1 MASSTQLNE
10 MTFDTIPANSNIP
23 SPVSIAQEAGM
34 NGLPSSANGFPQR
47 SYQSTEMG
55 NNTDA
60 NKYKKGSTLSTIE
73 KEQWEDMDRDPVVQI
88 FKGLSRMFEQP
99 LNQLKEW
106 PFYFEN
112 KEAAGHAIQKGY
124 LNLWS
129 TFIIAE
135 TLLAGIAIQP
145 FVSNAPHMS
154 GWQLE
159 VDGGLWT
166 IALLLDFLGL
176 GITAVFL
183 GYLLGNPSHLA
194 WVWVCKIGPL
204 ISIPEIL
211 ILLATI
217 WSLIAISFS
226 SWVIYGPRV
235 GIICAVVAVFAVAAG
250 LAISKS
256 FAKASKE
263 IEAFP

>member
-23 SPVSIAQEAGM
+23 SPVSIAQETGR
-34 NGLPSSANGFPQR
+34 NGLPSSANSFSQR
-47 SYQSTEMG
+47 SNQSTETE

-60 NKYKKGSTLSTIE
+60 DGYKKRSTLSTIE
-73 KEQWEDMDRDPVVQI
+73 KEQLEDMERDPVLQT
-88 FKGLSRMFEQP
+88 FKGLSRIFEEP
-99 LNQLKEW
+99 LNQIKEW
-106 PFYFEN
+106 PFYFE
-112 KEAAGHAIQKGY
+112 KEEAAGHAIQKGF

-135 TLLAGIAIQP
+135 TLLAGVAIQP
-145 FVSNAPHMS
+145 FVSNAPNMS

-159 VDGGLWT
+159 VYGGLWT
-166 IALLLDFLGL
+166 LALLLDFLGL
-176 GITAVFL
+176 GITALFL

-204 ISIPEIL
+204 IGIPAIL
-211 ILLATI
+211 ILLDAI

-235 GIICAVVAVFAVAAG
+235 GIICAVVAVFTVAAG
-250 LAISKS
+250 VAIAKS
-256 FAKASKE
+256 FAKVSKE
-263 IEAFP
+263 IEALP